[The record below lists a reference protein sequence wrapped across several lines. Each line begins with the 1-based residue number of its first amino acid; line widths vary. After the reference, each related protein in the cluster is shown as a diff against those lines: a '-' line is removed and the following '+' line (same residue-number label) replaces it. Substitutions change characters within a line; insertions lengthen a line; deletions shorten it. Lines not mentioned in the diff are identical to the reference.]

1 MNLSGSIGYTLLS
14 KNNKKILIFA
24 DAHSDV
30 EYCKDNFIKISDFFN
45 KLLNN
50 NNYQILLEEVNRNNV
65 ELNELWP
72 GSEHI
77 QNLKDLYLKNKNKI
91 IPIDI
96 RPNFYKFSWE
106 VFLDEKYKKF
116 GEMKLID
123 YLENLNLFFFK
134 DKKENDKYKLKL
146 NENIKNLIINQDYY
160 EVLKKNFEKLKK
172 LYLDYLKKYDNF
184 LNKKLIDIYNIDQ
197 TVFHLLDKILSSV
210 MEWYSNLVIL
220 TTNKISILHAG
231 LFHSREIVK
240 NLIKDFKFN
249 VEENYGITIFPSF
262 NLKSC
267 VILSKKML
275 ESINLS

>member
-14 KNNKKILIFA
+14 KNKKKILIFA

-30 EYCKDNFIKISDFFN
+30 EYCKDNFVKISELFN

-50 NNYQILLEEVNRNNV
+50 DNYQILLEEVNRNNV
-65 ELNELWP
+65 ELDELWP
-72 GSEHI
+72 ESEHI
-77 QNLKDLYLKNKNKI
+77 QNLKKLYLKNKNLI

-96 RPNFYKFSWE
+96 RPQFYKFSWE
-106 VFLDEKYKKF
+106 IFLNDKYKKF
-116 GEMKLID
+116 GDIKLND

-134 DKKENDKYKLKL
+134 DKIDKKKYNLKL
-146 NENIKNLIINQDYY
+146 NDKIKKLIIDENYY
-160 EVLKKNFEKLKK
+160 NNLKNNFDRLKNS
-172 LYLDYLKKYDNF
+172 YSDYLKTYDNF

-197 TVFHLLDKILSSV
+197 NVFHLLDKLLSSI
-210 MEWYSNLVIL
+210 MEWYCTLIML

-240 NLIKDFKFN
+240 ILLNDFKFN
-249 VEENYGITIFPSF
+249 IIENYGITSMPSF

-275 ESINLS
+275 ENINLS